1 MKIDFAAKVDIGTKE
16 TNDDR
21 VLIDGKVLDMSALSG
36 TVDIPSVVAVCDGC
50 GGYLGGNI
58 AAQTVLEL
66 LSDEEPG
73 ALSDSTYLAQVLD
86 NCQRAVMEKKAEMPH
101 FSEMCTTV
109 AGCVFCN
116 DIILIFHSGD
126 SRVYRHDR
134 WGIAKMTKDHSVVQD
149 MIDMGEITREEAE
162 NHPKRNVISRCI
174 GIEGRPPE
182 LYISNTPINPGEKY
196 LLCSDGLWESVSE
209 AQMKELL
216 DGDMPLHQMVD
227 ELIQMAIRQG
237 SDDNISVCICSCQG
251 NFEVQENKPFILD

>member
-21 VLIDGKVLDMSALSG
+21 ILIDGKVLDESALSG
-36 TVDIPSVVAVCDGC
+36 KVDLPSVVAVCDGC

-73 ALSDSTYLAQVLD
+73 NLSDSTYLAQVLD
-86 NCQRAVMEKKAEMPH
+86 GCQRAVMEKKAEMPH

-116 DIILIFHSGD
+116 DSILIFHSGD

-134 WGIAKMTKDHSVVQD
+134 WGIAKMTRDHSVVQD
-149 MIDMGEITREEAE
+149 MIDMGEITQEEAA
-162 NHPKRNVISRCI
+162 NHPKRNVISKCI

-182 LYISNTPINPGEKY
+182 IYISNTPINPGEKY
-196 LLCSDGLWESVSE
+196 LLCSDGLWESVGE

-227 ELIQMAIRQG
+227 ELIQMALRQG

-251 NFEVQENKPFILD
+251 NVEVQENKPFILD